1 MMASPPQPRRRW
13 LLESAG
19 AAFQHVLTAS
29 HTASTNTYDTKV
41 QAEHC
46 PNCTVP
52 YAYEP
57 GLIARLLGPLTL
69 EAVNA
74 YGVQLLR
81 I

>member
-1 MMASPPQPRRRW
+1 MA
-13 LLESAG
+13 
-19 AAFQHVLTAS
+19 
-29 HTASTNTYDTKV
+29 TYD

-46 PNCTVP
+46 PI

-57 GLIARLLGPLTL
+57 ELIARLLGVAL

-74 YGVQLLR
+74 YGVMLLR